1 MIAAKQNQSPPV
13 ERLKVPPHSIEA
25 EQSVLGA
32 ILIMQ
37 KADRMIGEIMDL
49 LNPEMFYNFSNQII
63 FNAMVKIGP
72 MNEIDVVTVDEYLE
86 THGKSDDAGGISYLA
101 QLGRNTP
108 SSANALAYCDIIKE
122 RYLKRRIIG
131 DLHTS
136 IEALYNGE
144 SASDVISLIERN
156 VSGIDL
162 GGAYEPK
169 HLNTKIDSFVNILEG
184 RVNNDIKSIGIK
196 TGIKALDNQIGGIKP
211 NWLVVLAGRPSMGK
225 TIMAQLINSH
235 ISRTLPSLF
244 FTMEMSS
251 DEIMDRYIGVLGGV
265 SVENLTSGKL
275 TDYEW
280 SRTHLAIDSIR
291 NDRFKIYYD
300 ETPALAL
307 NQIRYRVKTSIK
319 KLGKLGLVTIDYL
332 GLMQKEK
339 AERDDLAI
347 GIVTRGLKQLA
358 KETGT
363 PILLLVQANRG
374 TDQVK
379 RPTMSNLY
387 GSSAIEADA
396 DLVLFAHRDEVA
408 NPETHLK
415 GITEL
420 IPAKF
425 RHGTCNKTSYIG
437 KHEDE
442 QGGAFYSLSDE
453 EIGAITN
460 QIEADQR
467 EAKKNNQRTFAKKGL
482 TL

>member
-1 MIAAKQNQSPPV
+1 MIAAKNTYAPV

-25 EQSVLGA
+25 EQSVLGS

-49 LNPEMFYNFSNQII
+49 LNPDMFYNLSHQII
-63 FNAMVKIGP
+63 FEAMVKIGP
-72 MNEIDVVTVDEYLE
+72 MNEIDVVTVDELLE
-86 THGKSDDAGGISYLA
+86 NTGKIEEAGGISYL
-101 QLGRNTP
+101 GEISRNTP
-108 SSANALAYCDIIKE
+108 SSANALAYCEIIKE

-131 DLHTS
+131 DLHNS

-144 SASDVISLIERN
+144 SASDVLSMIERN

-162 GGAYEPK
+162 GGAYEPT
-169 HLNTKIDSFVNILEG
+169 HLNTKIGSFVNLLES
-184 RVNNDIKSIGIK
+184 RVKNEVKAIGLK
-196 TGIKALDNQIGGIKP
+196 TGIRTLDEQIGGIKP

-225 TIMAQLINSH
+225 TIIAQLINSH

-244 FTMEMSS
+244 FTMEMGS
-251 DEIMDRYIGVLGGV
+251 DEIMDRYIGILAGV
-265 SVENLTSGKL
+265 NVKNLTSGEL

-280 SRTHLAIDSIR
+280 SRTHQAIDSIR
-291 NDRFKIYYD
+291 DDRFKIYYD

-307 NQIRYRVKTSIK
+307 NQIRYRVKSAIK
-319 KLGKLGLVTIDYL
+319 KLGKIGLVTIDYL
-332 GLMQKEK
+332 GLMKKEK
-339 AERDDLAI
+339 AERDDIAI

-358 KETGT
+358 KETGV

-374 TDQVK
+374 TDQAK

-425 RHGTCNKTSYIG
+425 RHADCSRTSYIAR
-437 KHEDE
+437 KRDED
-442 QGGAFYSLSDE
+442 GGAFYSLSDE
-453 EIGAITN
+453 EIGAIVN

-467 EAKKNNQRTFAKKGL
+467 EAKTKQRKFAKQGL
-482 TL
+482 DL